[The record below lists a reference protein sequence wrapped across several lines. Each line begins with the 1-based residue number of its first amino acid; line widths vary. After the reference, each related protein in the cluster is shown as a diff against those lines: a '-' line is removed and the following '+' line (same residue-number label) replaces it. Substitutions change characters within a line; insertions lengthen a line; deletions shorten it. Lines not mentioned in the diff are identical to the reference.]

1 MENATIS
8 LNVTQ
13 QEAQTILAAL
23 GVQPFNS
30 VYQLIFKLDGQ
41 IKAATASETSE
52 APSAPPQNP

>member
-1 MENATIS
+1 MEKTIS

-30 VYQLIFKLDGQ
+30 VYQLIFKLDLQ
-41 IKAATASETSE
+41 VKAATASEQPEPDKALEKTG
-52 APSAPPQNP
+52 